1 MLDSVTNYA
10 NNVLNDK
17 IIAGRYVKLACK
29 RHIDDLKRQ
38 ENDDFPYIFNLD
50 EANRIIHFAENL
62 ILDEGEE
69 KTSLFL
75 YDFQKFILGS
85 LMGWV
90 HKDTG

>member
-38 ENDDFPYIFNLD
+38 EMMIF
-50 EANRIIHFAENL
+50 RIYLTLTKL
-62 ILDEGEE
+62 IE
-69 KTSLFL
+69 
-75 YDFQKFILGS
+75 
-85 LMGWV
+85 
-90 HKDTG
+90 